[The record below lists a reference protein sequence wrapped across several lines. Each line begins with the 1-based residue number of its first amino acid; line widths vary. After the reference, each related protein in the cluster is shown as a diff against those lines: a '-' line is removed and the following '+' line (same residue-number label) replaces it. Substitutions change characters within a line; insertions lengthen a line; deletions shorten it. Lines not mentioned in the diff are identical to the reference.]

1 MIQIRNIL
9 VATDFG
15 EAADAAL
22 SYGRTLAG
30 TFGAT
35 LHVVHV
41 AEDVVMRNA
50 GFGGENYV
58 MLLPD
63 LQRDIEDAATKLL
76 DERLIDNDRPAIPT
90 KSTVLTSIVPAKS
103 IVEYAKKQNIDLI
116 VIGTHGRGGIAR
128 LILGSVAERIVRTA
142 PCPVLTVHHPEREF
156 VLPDALV
163 ATARA

>member
-1 MIQIRNIL
+1 MIQMNNIL

-22 SYGRTLAG
+22 AYGRTLAR

-41 AEDVVMRNA
+41 AENVMMRNA
-50 GFGGENYV
+50 GLGGESYV

-63 LQRDIEDAATKLL
+63 LQRDIEDAARKQL
-76 DERLIDNDRPAIPT
+76 DERLIDNDRPPIRT
-90 KSTVLTSIVPAKS
+90 KSDVLTSIGPAQS
-103 IVEYAKKQNIDLI
+103 IVEYAKNNNVDLV
-116 VIGTHGRGGIAR
+116 VIGTHGRAGLAR
-128 LILGSVAERIVRTA
+128 LFMGSVAERVVRTA
-142 PCPVLTVHHPEREF
+142 PCPVLTVHHPEHEF

-163 ATARA
+163 ATAKA